1 MTHPA
6 VRHVADMAT
15 DIAWLARNLP
25 TRLDTLAA
33 RTPDGWPTG
42 RRSGGGQIS
51 RPTETAA
58 LAGLNPRSEHAR
70 ITALAA
76 EARGLVMQLVAAAE
90 AVAVDVDT
98 QSTQRQARCTGGDSD
113 WADPACQRNAV
124 TRDGLCD
131 ACRQRRDHWRRREP
145 VT

>member
-42 RRSGGGQIS
+42 RRSGGGQTS

-76 EARGLVMQLVAAAE
+76 EAPRDRLLHPLAMDGPTSE
-90 AVAVDVDT
+90 
-98 QSTQRQARCTGGDSD
+98 GD
-113 WADPACQRNAV
+113 PR
-124 TRDGLCD
+124 
-131 ACRQRRDHWRRREP
+131 P
-145 VT
+145 